1 MEDWVTIRNI
11 KTKNPSIGTR
21 AIAKMLG
28 ISRNT
33 VKKALSSDEMPL
45 YNRGEKKINEHI
57 VPHTEFIKE
66 SFLKKHLKG
75 SRILKDIRSRGYAGS
90 QYALYAYIREFL
102 KPISDDV
109 NGKSPDAYM
118 RYETAP
124 GEQMQYDWS
133 EYRVEFGGMIVKVYV
148 HLCILGHSRYK
159 CYDASL
165 SITQSDVFTALEES
179 FSFFGGVCERLQ
191 VDNATVFVTNAS
203 KENLVWNQRF
213 LHFCGFYGIKPT
225 RSLPAHPWSKGKV
238 ESPFAYLETHF
249 IAGNTFADFNDFQH
263 RLKAF
268 ENEHNL
274 LLHGSTKQITKV
286 LFEQE
291 EQSALL
297 ALPHD
302 SRTGEIKRYIGFK
315 EEFRKVNSDCLI
327 SYKSNR
333 YSVPHY
339 FTHKEVWLRVVYG
352 TTLQI
357 YSSQNKLIASH
368 PLSLGKGEVH
378 INPEHFKG
386 YRTDA
391 YDTMAMSVSRLS
403 KRFAHYSNIHRFI
416 ENVKVQKRINPSHH
430 LYKIA
435 NLFEYYDDKEC
446 VIAMEECFT
455 LGTYSYAIVKGTI
468 THQSKPKKE
477 QLNLFNITLPTGNIK
492 RDLGDYKL

>member
-11 KTKNPSIGTR
+11 KTKNPNIGTR

-45 YNRGEKKINEHI
+45 YNRGEKKINEHVI
-57 VPHTEFIKE
+57 PHIDFIKE
-66 SFLKKHLKG
+66 SFLKKNLKG
-75 SRILKDIRSRGYAGS
+75 SRILKDIQARGYGGS

-102 KPISDDV
+102 KPIADDV
-109 NGKSPDAYM
+109 HGKSPDAFM
-118 RYETAP
+118 RYETGV

-133 EYRVEFGGMIVKVYV
+133 EYSVEVGGLIVKIYV
-148 HLCILGHSRYK
+148 HLTILGYSRYK
-159 CYDASL
+159 CYDVSL
-165 SITQSDVFTALEES
+165 SITQSDVLTALEES
-179 FSFFGGVCERLQ
+179 FSFFGGVCERIQ

-203 KENLVWNQRF
+203 KENLIWNQRF

-249 IAGNTFADFNDFQH
+249 ITGNTFESFEDLRR

-268 ENEHNL
+268 GEGHNL

-286 LFEQE
+286 MFEKE
-291 EQSALL
+291 EQSNLKP
-297 ALPHD
+297 LPHD
-302 SRTGEIKRYIGFK
+302 SRTGEIKPYVGFK
-315 EEFRKVNSDCLI
+315 EEFRKVTSDCLI

-333 YSVPHY
+333 YSVPYY
-339 FTHKEVWLRVVYG
+339 FTGKEVWIRVVYG
-352 TTLQI
+352 TTLQV
-357 YSSQNKLIASH
+357 YSSKNKLIASH
-368 PLSLGKGEVH
+368 SLSLDKGEVI

-391 YDTMAMSVSRLS
+391 YDTLTLSVSRLT
-403 KRFAHYSNIHRFI
+403 KRFANYSNIHTFI
-416 ENVKVQKRINPSHH
+416 ENIKVQKRIHPAHH

-446 VIAMEECFT
+446 ILAMEECFT
-455 LGTYSYAIVKGTI
+455 LNTYSYAIVKGII
-468 THQSKPKKE
+468 TVGSKPKKE
-477 QLNLFNITLPTGNIK
+477 QLNLFNITLPTGNVK

>member
-21 AIAKMLG
+21 AIANMLG

-33 VKKALSSDEMPL
+33 VKKALASDEMPL
-45 YNRGEKKINEHI
+45 YNRGEKKVNEHI
-57 VPHTEFIKE
+57 IPHIDFIKE
-66 SFLKKHLKG
+66 SFLKKSLKA
-75 SRILKDIRSRGYAGS
+75 SRILKDIQLRGYGGS

-102 KPISDDV
+102 KPISNDV
-109 NGKSPDAYM
+109 NSKSPDAFM

-124 GEQMQYDWS
+124 AEQMQYDWS
-133 EYRVEFGGMIVKVYV
+133 EYVVEIGGLSVKIYV
-148 HLCILGHSRYK
+148 HLAILGYSRYK
-159 CYDASL
+159 CYDVSL
-165 SITQSDVFTALEES
+165 SITQSDVLTALEES

-191 VDNATVFVTNAS
+191 VDNATVFVTKAS
-203 KENLVWNQRF
+203 KENLVWNQKF

-249 IAGNTFADFNDFQH
+249 ISGNTFENFEELRR

-268 ENEHNL
+268 GNEHNL
-274 LLHGSTKQITKV
+274 LLHGSTKQITKI

-291 EQSALL
+291 EQSLL
-297 ALPHD
+297 RALPYD
-302 SRTGEIKRYIGFK
+302 NRTGEVKHYIGFK
-315 EEFRKVNSDCLI
+315 EEFRKVTSDCLI

-333 YSVPHY
+333 YSVPYY
-339 FTHKEVWLRVVYG
+339 FTGKEVWIRIVYG

-368 PLSLGKGEVH
+368 ALCLGKGEVI

-391 YDTMAMSVSRLS
+391 YDTLTMSVSRLT
-403 KRFAHYSNIHRFI
+403 KRFANYSNIHHFI
-416 ENVKVQKRINPSHH
+416 ENIKVQKRIHPARH

-455 LGTYSYAIVKGTI
+455 LNTYSFAIIKGTI

-492 RDLGDYKL
+492 RDLGDYQL